1 MAFLQRAIEAQVH
14 RVVGFGEGAT
24 DLDEPPGDP
33 GLFGPG
39 SAAWRMHSDFTAMI
53 TGGIAALFL
62 QMLHPRALAGVWD
75 HSRWREDTLGRLKRT
90 AQFVGG
96 TTYGGTAEAERLIA
110 KVRAIHAHVHGTL
123 PDGAPYSADDPDL
136 LAWVHVTEM
145 RCFLEARRRYGPGG
159 LEAGDEDRYF
169 AETAIVARKLG
180 AAWLPET
187 RADAD
192 AYLERMRP
200 ELRFDDRARQVG
212 GALLRQSAPNPL
224 VAPAGRLFL
233 RAGIALLPDWAARMH
248 GFERPALGPVSAW
261 ALRRLAGAL
270 RWAIRD
276 GSPARGAR
284 RAAALDKPE
293 APRHKTASGE
303 AA

>member
-1 MAFLQRAIEAQVH
+1 MSFLQRAIEVQVH
-14 RVVGFGEGAT
+14 RLVGFGEGAT
-24 DLDEPPGDP
+24 DLDTPPGDP

-39 SAAWRMHSDFTAMI
+39 SAAWRVHSDFTAMI

-75 HSRWREDTLGRLKRT
+75 HSRWREDTFGRLKRT

-110 KVRAIHAHVHGTL
+110 RVRRVHAQVRGTL
-123 PDGAPYSADDPDL
+123 PDGTPYSAEDPDL

-145 RCFLEARRRYGPGG
+145 RCFLEARRRYGPG
-159 LEAGDEDRYF
+159 LLPPGDEDLYF
-169 AETAIVARKLG
+169 SETALIARKLG
-180 AAWLPET
+180 ATWLPET
-187 RADAD
+187 LAAADS
-192 AYLERMRP
+192 YLDSMRP
-200 ELRFDDRARQVG
+200 ELRCDARTREVAA
-212 GALLRQSAPNPL
+212 ALLAQSAPNPVL
-224 VAPAGRLFL
+224 APPGRLFL
-233 RAGIALLPDWAARMH
+233 RAGIALLPDWAAAMH
-248 GFERPALGPVSAW
+248 GFERPALGRTSAW

-293 APRHKTASGE
+293 PPRHK
-303 AA
+303 AAP

>member
-1 MAFLQRAIEAQVH
+1 MPFLQRAIEAQVH
-14 RVVGFGEGAT
+14 RLVGFGEGAT
-24 DLDEPPGDP
+24 DLDTPPGDP

-39 SAAWRMHSDFTAMI
+39 SAVWRVHSDFTAMI

-75 HSRWREDTLGRLKRT
+75 HSRWREDTFGRLKRT

-123 PDGAPYSADDPDL
+123 PDGTRYSADDPDL
-136 LAWVHVTEM
+136 LTWVHVTEM
-145 RCFLEARRRYGPGG
+145 RCFLEARRRYGPGA

-169 AETAIVARKLG
+169 AETAVIARKLG
-180 AAWLPET
+180 ATWLPET
-187 RADAD
+187 LAGAD
-192 AYLERMRP
+192 AYLDWVRGA
-200 ELRFDDRARQVG
+200 LRYDDRTRQVA

-248 GFERPALGPVSAW
+248 GFARPALAPLSAW

-284 RAAALDKPE
+284 RAGALDNAGP
-293 APRHKTASGE
+293 PRQKAGT
-303 AA
+303 

>member
-14 RVVGFGEGAT
+14 RLVGFGEGAT
-24 DLDEPPGDP
+24 DLDNPPGDP

-39 SAAWRMHSDFTAMI
+39 SAAWRVHGDFTAMI

-96 TTYGGTAEAERLIA
+96 TTYGGTGEAERLIA
-110 KVRAIHAHVHGTL
+110 KVRAIHAHVRGTL
-123 PDGAPYSADDPDL
+123 PDGTSYSAEDPDL

-145 RCFLEARRRYGPGG
+145 RCFLEARIRYGPDG
-159 LEAGDEDRYF
+159 LEPGDADLYF
-169 AETAIVARKLG
+169 AETAVIARKLG
-180 AAWLPET
+180 ATWLPDT
-187 RADAD
+187 RAEAD
-192 AYLERMRP
+192 AYLERTRP
-200 ELRFDDRARQVG
+200 ELRHDDRTRQVAE
-212 GALLRQSAPNPL
+212 ALLRQSAPNPL

-248 GFERPALGPVSAW
+248 GFRRPQLTPLSAW
-261 ALRRLAGAL
+261 SLRRLAGAL

-276 GSPARGAR
+276 GSPARGMR
-284 RAAALDKPE
+284 RAAALDK
-293 APRHKTASGE
+293 AGQPRHKAAAGE
-303 AA
+303 AG

>member
-14 RVVGFGEGAT
+14 RLVGFGEGAT
-24 DLDEPPGDP
+24 DLDNPPGDP

-39 SAAWRMHSDFTAMI
+39 SAAWRVHSDFTAMI

-110 KVRAIHAHVHGTL
+110 KVRSIHGHVHGAL
-123 PDGAPYSADDPDL
+123 PDGTRYSADDPDL

-145 RCFLEARRRYGPGG
+145 RCFLEARLRYGPGG
-159 LEAGDEDRYF
+159 LETGDEDRYF

-180 AAWLPET
+180 ATWLPET
-187 RADAD
+187 LAEAD
-192 AYLERMRP
+192 AYLERVRP
-200 ELRFDDRARQVG
+200 ELRCDERTRQVAA
-212 GALLRQSAPNPL
+212 ALLTQSAPNPL

-233 RAGIALLPDWAARMH
+233 RAGIALLPNWAARMH
-248 GFERPALGPVSAW
+248 GFERPALTPFSTW

-270 RWAIRD
+270 RWGIRD
-276 GSPARGAR
+276 GSPGRGAR
-284 RAAALDKPE
+284 RAAALDNPQ
-293 APRHKTASGE
+293 APRQKAASGE

>member
-1 MAFLQRAIEAQVH
+1 MALLQRVIEAQVH
-14 RVVGFGEGAT
+14 RLVGFGEGAT
-24 DLDEPPGDP
+24 DLDSPAGDP

-39 SAAWRMHSDFTAMI
+39 SAAWRVHSDFTAMI

-75 HSRWREDTLGRLKRT
+75 HSRWREDTFGRLKRT

-110 KVRAIHAHVHGTL
+110 RVRGIHAHVRGAL
-123 PDGAPYSADDPDL
+123 PDGTPYSADDPDL

-145 RCFLEARRRYGPGG
+145 RCFLEARLRYGPGG

-169 AETAIVARKLG
+169 AETALIARKLG
-180 AAWLPET
+180 ATWLPET
-187 RADAD
+187 LAGTDG
-192 AYLERMRP
+192 YLARVRS
-200 ELRFDDRARQVG
+200 ELRFDDRTRQVA

-233 RAGIALLPDWAARMH
+233 RAGIALLPHWAARMH
-248 GFERPALGPVSAW
+248 GFERPTLTPASAW
-261 ALRRLAGAL
+261 ALHRLAGTL

-284 RAAALDKPE
+284 RAAALDKAG
-293 APRHKTASGE
+293 APRQKASARGQ
-303 AA
+303 A

>member
-14 RVVGFGEGAT
+14 RLVGFGEGAT
-24 DLDEPPGDP
+24 DLDNPRGDP

-39 SAAWRMHSDFTAMI
+39 STAWRVHSDFTAMI

-123 PDGAPYSADDPDL
+123 ADGTPYSAEDPEL

-145 RCFLEARRRYGPGG
+145 RCFLEARLRYGPGG
-159 LEAGDEDRYF
+159 LEPRDADRYF

-180 AAWLPET
+180 ATLLPET
-187 RADAD
+187 LAEAD
-192 AYLERMRP
+192 AYLERVRP
-200 ELRFDDRARQVG
+200 QLRFDDRTRQVA

-233 RAGIALLPDWAARMH
+233 RAGIALLPAWAAEMH
-248 GFERPALGPVSAW
+248 GFSRTALTPLSAW
-261 ALRRLAGAL
+261 SLRRLAGAL

-276 GSPARGAR
+276 GSPARGLR
-284 RAAALDKPE
+284 RAAALDKSG
-293 APRHKTASGE
+293 APRHNAATGE

>member
-14 RVVGFGEGAT
+14 RLVGFGEGAT
-24 DLDEPPGDP
+24 DLDGPPGDS

-39 SAAWRMHSDFTAMI
+39 SAAWRVHSDFTAMI

-75 HSRWREDTLGRLKRT
+75 HSRWREDTFGRLKRT

-110 KVRAIHAHVHGTL
+110 KVRAIHAHVHGAL
-123 PDGAPYSADDPDL
+123 PDGTAYSADDPHL

-145 RCFLEARRRYGPGG
+145 RCFLEARLRYGLGG
-159 LEAGDEDRYF
+159 LAPGDEDRYF

-180 AAWLPET
+180 ATSLPET
-187 RADAD
+187 LAEADAW
-192 AYLERMRP
+192 LERVRP
-200 ELRFDDRARQVG
+200 ELRFDDRTRQVG
-212 GALLRQSAPNPL
+212 GALRRQSAPNPL

-248 GFERPALGPVSAW
+248 GFDRPALGPVSAW

-293 APRHKTASGE
+293 TPRHKAGSGE

>member
-14 RVVGFGEGAT
+14 RLVGFGEGAT
-24 DLDEPPGDP
+24 DLDTPPGDP

-39 SAAWRMHSDFTAMI
+39 SAAWRVHSDFTAMI

-62 QMLHPRALAGVWD
+62 QMLHPGALAGVWD

-110 KVRAIHAHVHGTL
+110 KVRAIHAHVHGRL
-123 PDGAPYSADDPDL
+123 PDGTPYSAEDPDL

-145 RCFLEARRRYGPGG
+145 RCFLEARLRYGPGG
-159 LEAGDEDRYF
+159 LAPGDEDRYF
-169 AETAIVARKLG
+169 AETAVIARKLG
-180 AAWLPET
+180 ATRLPET
-187 RADAD
+187 LAQAD
-192 AYLERMRP
+192 AYLAVARGALRHDERT
-200 ELRFDDRARQVG
+200 RQVA
-212 GALLRQSAPNPL
+212 GALLVQSAPNPL

-248 GFERPALGPVSAW
+248 GFERPALGPISGW
-261 ALRRLAGAL
+261 ALRRLAAGL

-276 GSPARGAR
+276 GSPARGER
-284 RAAALDKPE
+284 RAAALDKAE
-293 APRHKTASGE
+293 RARHKAAAGE